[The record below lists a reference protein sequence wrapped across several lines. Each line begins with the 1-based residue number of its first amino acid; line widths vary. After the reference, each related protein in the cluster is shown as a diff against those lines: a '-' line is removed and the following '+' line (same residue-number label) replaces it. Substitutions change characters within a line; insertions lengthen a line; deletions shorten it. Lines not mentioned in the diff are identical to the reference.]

1 MSEQGGP
8 ARRPA
13 RAITVADLLSHLSG
27 LPFKS
32 AIEEP
37 TLDGRHGTT
46 RILSEAAVDTMT
58 QRHTPPNLE
67 ASYGFGWAV
76 GDGTIGHGG
85 AYSTLSTIHLGP
97 GLITIFLVQQDGFAP
112 GGDRCASD
120 FEEAAVA

>member
-1 MSEQGGP
+1 MPAGGLFSSP
-8 ARRPA
+8 SDL
-13 RAITVADLLSHLSG
+13 VAFYRMVLR
-27 LPFKS
+27 K
-32 AIEEP
+32 
-37 TLDGRHGTT
+37 GRHGTT